1 MGKTIKLIFILI
13 SLNYGLIAQTVKSNW
28 VGINASISAGA
39 LIRFGGVLDGGS
51 SYNDDIGFLF
61 GIGYSRVINDKLDFE
76 TGIDYSR
83 NPFDYEY
90 TNGEGQVIKSVS
102 PENIDL
108 LTIPI
113 NIKVK
118 FKKQFFLITGIQYDQ
133 RFMSIKSPTID
144 NQSGIGLNLKMG
156 RDFKITDKMIL
167 YVAPEII
174 IHSIIPFYPE
184 KNQQRL
190 IEIGLSMGYKFGV

>member
-1 MGKTIKLIFILI
+1 MKIILTFII
-13 SLNYGLIAQTVKSNW
+13 SIITLNIVLIAQTDISNW
-28 VGINASISAGA
+28 VGINASISSGE
-39 LIRFGGVLDGGS
+39 LIRFSGELDGGL
-51 SYNDDIGFLF
+51 SYNGAIGFLV
-61 GIGYSRVINDKLDFE
+61 GIGYSRVINDKLNLE

-83 NPFDYEY
+83 NSFDYVY
-90 TNGEGQVIKSVS
+90 TDGEGQVINSVS
-102 PENIDL
+102 PETIDL

-113 NIKVK
+113 NVKIK

-133 RFMSIKSPTID
+133 RFNSIKSPTID
-144 NQSGIGLNLKMG
+144 NQSGIGLNLKIG

-167 YVAPEII
+167 YLAPEII

-190 IEIGLSMGYKFGV
+190 IEIGLRMSYKFGV